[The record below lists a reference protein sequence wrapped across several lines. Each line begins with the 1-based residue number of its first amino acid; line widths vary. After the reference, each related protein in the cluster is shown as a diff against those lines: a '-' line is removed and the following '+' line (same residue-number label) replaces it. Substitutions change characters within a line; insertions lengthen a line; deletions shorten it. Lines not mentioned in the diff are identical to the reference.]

1 MSNNF
6 EFRVS
11 SQDEGQRLDRF
22 LVTKLCEY
30 SRSQLSSFIEEG
42 LVKVNSK
49 IKKAS
54 YKISQ
59 GDKVEL
65 FLDSTADL
73 SESEKRVELN
83 SDPLS
88 SDERDDQ
95 DDQDDWLES
104 GLSPSEYPLD
114 IVYEDSS
121 ILVVNKPA
129 GMVVHPGVGTFGKI
143 TLVQAVRY
151 YLLSSLQDKEGIKR
165 FNQTPRCGLVH
176 RLDQDTSG
184 LIIFAKDTTTHNNL
198 SMQFKNKTNLREY
211 TALLNGYL
219 ASASVDIESYLV
231 RSRFNRMAFR
241 SLTEKELQN
250 FFPMSEGLEESDRF
264 IKTYR
269 GEFKPRIL
277 IDNSGCKARYSSSHF
292 KKKCSYDHKLT
303 LVTVRLDTGR
313 THQIRVHAR
322 DLGASVV
329 GDSLYQGSKKI
340 PSIDPTVDTLLAS
353 CVSRQLL
360 HAGILGI
367 RHPQTDQ
374 KICFSVKL
382 PDDFQKVLYILEKL
396 EDN

>member
-1 MSNNF
+1 MGSTL

-11 SQDEGQRLDRF
+11 NQDKGQRLDRF
-22 LVTKLCEY
+22 LAKSLCEY

-42 LVKVNSK
+42 LVRVNSK

-54 YKISQ
+54 YKLLEE
-59 GDKVEL
+59 DRVEL
-65 FLDSTADL
+65 FLESVSKIAEDEKKGRQLDL
-73 SESEKRVELN
+73 DPMSLDEELE
-83 SDPLS
+83 D
-88 SDERDDQ
+88 RQ
-95 DDQDDWLES
+95 DWLES
-104 GLSPSEYPLD
+104 ALSPIEYPLD

-129 GMVVHPGVGTFGKI
+129 GMVVHPGVGTSGKI

-151 YLLSSLQDKEGIKR
+151 YLLSTLKDKEGIER
-165 FNQTPRCGLVH
+165 FDQTPRCGLVH

-184 LIIFAKDTTTHNNL
+184 LIIFAKDRVSHNNL

-219 ASASVDIESYLV
+219 DQEGVDIESYLV
-231 RSRFNRMAFR
+231 RNRFNRMAFR
-241 SLTEKELQN
+241 SLTEKELLD
-250 FFPMSEGLEESDRF
+250 FTPMSEGLDQLDRF

-269 GEFKPRIL
+269 GELKPRIL
-277 IDNSGCKARYSSSHF
+277 TDGSARRARYSCSHF

-313 THQIRVHAR
+313 THQIRVHAK
-322 DLGASVV
+322 DLGAPVV

-340 PSIDPTVDTLLAS
+340 PSIDPSVDSLLDS
-353 CVSRQLL
+353 CLSRQLL

-367 RHPQTDQ
+367 SHPQTSE

-382 PDDFQKVLYILEKL
+382 SEDFQKVLYILEKL